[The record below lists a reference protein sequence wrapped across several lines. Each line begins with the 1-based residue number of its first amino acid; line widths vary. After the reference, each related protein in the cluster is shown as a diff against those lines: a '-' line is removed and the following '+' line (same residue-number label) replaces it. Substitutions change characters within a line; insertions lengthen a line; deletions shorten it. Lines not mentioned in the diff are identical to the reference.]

1 MSSGFT
7 STYILEA
14 NRLSSEEV
22 KSGNDSNNALFT
34 NKVNNGLKL
43 NTGDVVSVHSAY
55 ISELGAEGSEVEI
68 KGQEI
73 DKLNASVVLEYNTV
87 EHSAGKEIFYE
98 ELVEPQDFLR
108 RTDIVNNF
116 NLNRRVNTSIT
127 KLFRDDEINL
137 VMNPYK
143 NTNGEFYVSLPYNY
157 VTPQNDLTDPNGWQG
172 ILSRGYPIV
181 EAGLNTVGNT
191 TNGNITRTPD
201 NRSYNKVDRKYYR
214 PVVNASYNNCVANDN
229 SRYAIFQMREVIH
242 TYPKSGVEFAE
253 LRERGLAGIP
263 YDPTDTSETGASLT
277 SASYVIGERADHKS
291 NTHYRDIATF
301 PYVRVRNLVNASVN
315 VGYNST
321 TDVASKLTEDFLRT
335 QTIEQRIYNGVE
347 ITTTAENQVNKLYK
361 CASPENFQYKNA
373 GSFLNWADGTN
384 ASNIYNYISAYE
396 TIGVKRPDLYEIG
409 RSSLPVEGYTIT
421 TDFVSRFINNQEQI
435 VETSIPWTDDNLL
448 NISNL
453 ITAQQRYPELFDI
466 NNLAGNT
473 SNFTYAQTMSIDDNL
488 FFLHVNMN
496 ASNDSVLGYDLQD
509 AQATY
514 IHERID
520 YPTDKVA
527 HRTFATMPMFFNFN
541 PQTRDK
547 NALEVSGS
555 DYDNAV
561 YGFAIK
567 RTNASN
573 ESFINMVS
581 FNHYD
586 YGVTNASGYDIYP
599 AGVRIG
605 WDWHFT
611 AYGCPCI
618 LLYNGFMGKQGIA
631 YQGMGLAKYV
641 DTNETNT
648 PERNLPEA
656 IPEVYLGSPDVAIA
670 FSQETDRFEIRHLH
684 QAEVIGNLY
693 NAGYTAEKTYQVI
706 NASTGAVEFTN
717 PDIAVPVNPQ
727 ASQKCYK
734 VNKHPN
740 KNNFTPAMSP
750 YTSQVNASFF
760 TTFRGTNSGSY
771 TAQQPFPY
779 VNNNFD
785 VNTIYDSMCGNYIVD
800 WGMNE
805 KYWDQSLWGIMGFKY
820 HQTTGNGNNQTRITN
835 SVTWNNMDE
844 NTTNADITNSDFD
857 QMTRNQFNTP
867 TFNITP
873 VNAVRPRFQT
883 PSGNA
888 SHSFYPDVVIT
899 QTNGQPLR
907 AQNIPTRTLRPYYTI
922 RSNIVGQAQYLGGG
936 DSGIPLP
943 VVGIVPKVS
952 QSGDYFNLESSQLS
966 FTITQPT
973 TITDVTTS
981 IHDPDGSFSSLSAN
995 SAVLYKIQKTVN
1007 ADMNVVSTI
1016 LKEEP
1021 TKKQA
1026 LEFEESLD
1034 NPQPTKKDVKDVV
1047 DMMVVK
1053 PQK

>member
-22 KSGNDSNNALFT
+22 KSGNDANSALFT

-55 ISELGAEGSEVEI
+55 ISELGAEGSEIEI

-73 DKLNASVVLEYNTV
+73 DKLNASVVLNYNTI
-87 EHSAGKEIFYE
+87 EHSSGKVIDPE
-98 ELVEPQDFLR
+98 ELINENQLVRNTSL
-108 RTDIVNNF
+108 VNNF
-116 NLNRRVNTSIT
+116 YLNRRVSASVT
-127 KLFRDDEINL
+127 KIFRDDEINMI
-137 VMNPYK
+137 MNPYK
-143 NTNGEFYVSLPYNY
+143 NTNGEFYTSLPYNY
-157 VTPQNDLTDPNGWQG
+157 VTPEADFANPVAFEG
-172 ILSRGYPIV
+172 IGGAQVGYPIIQQDPS
-181 EAGLNTVGNT
+181 EVGSNVC
-191 TNGNITRTPD
+191 GNITRMPD
-201 NRSYNKVDRKYYR
+201 SRSYNTVDRKYYR
-214 PVVNASYNNCVANDN
+214 PSANASYNNCVANDN
-229 SRYAIFQMREVIH
+229 SRYGIFQLREVIH
-242 TYPKSGVEFAE
+242 TYPKSGADFTEAQNIA
-253 LRERGLAGIP
+253 LAGIP
-263 YDPTDTSETGASLT
+263 YDPTQTTEESASL
-277 SASYVIGERADHKS
+277 SNASYVIGERADHKS
-291 NTHYRDIATF
+291 NTQYRDIATF

-315 VGYNST
+315 TGYNST
-321 TDVASKLTEDFLRT
+321 TDVASKLTEDMLRT

-373 GSFLNWADGTN
+373 GSFLNWEDGAN
-384 ASNIYNYISAYE
+384 ASNIYNYITAYE
-396 TIGVKRPDLYEIG
+396 TIGVKRPDLYELG
-409 RSSLPVEGYTIT
+409 RTAFPVEGYTLAS
-421 TDFVSRFINNQEQI
+421 DFVSRFINNQSQI
-435 VETSIPWTDDNLL
+435 VETTIPWTDDNLL
-448 NISNL
+448 NISKL

-473 SNFTYAQTMSIDDNL
+473 SNFEFADTMSIDDNQ

-496 ASNDSVLGYDLQD
+496 ASNDGILGYDLQD
-509 AQATY
+509 IQGSYFTSRAGAATA
-514 IHERID
+514 
-520 YPTDKVA
+520 PS
-527 HRTFATMPMFFNFN
+527 TFATMPMFFTFN
-541 PQTRDK
+541 PLTRDK
-547 NALEVSGS
+547 SASEVSGS
-555 DYDNAV
+555 DFDNAV
-561 YGFAIK
+561 YGYAIK

-573 ESFINMVS
+573 ESFIS
-581 FNHYD
+581 IKSENHYD
-586 YGVTNASGYDIYP
+586 YGTNNASGHDIYP
-599 AGVRIG
+599 SGVRIG

-611 AYGCPCI
+611 AYGVPCI
-618 LLYNGFMGKQGIA
+618 LLYNGFLGKQGIA

-641 DTNETNT
+641 NTNETNT

-656 IPEVYLGSPDVAIA
+656 IPEVYLGSPDVSIA

-734 VNKHPN
+734 LNKQPN

-750 YTSQVNASFF
+750 YFSQRNASFF
-760 TTFRGTNSGSY
+760 TSFTDTNNGSK
-771 TAQQPFPY
+771 TAQQPFPF
-779 VNNNFD
+779 VNNNID

-820 HQTTGNGNNQTRITN
+820 HQTTGDGNNQTRITN
-835 SVTWNNMDE
+835 SVTWDNMDE
-844 NTTNADITNSDFD
+844 NTTNADITNNDFD
-857 QMTRNQFNTP
+857 EMTRNMFNSP
-867 TFNITP
+867 TYNITP
-873 VNAVRPRFQT
+873 VNAIRPRFQT

-888 SHSFYPDVVIT
+888 SHSYFPDVVIT
-899 QTNGQPLR
+899 QDNGQPLR
-907 AQNIPTRTLRPYYTI
+907 AENIPTRTLRPYYTI

-952 QSGDYFNLESSQLS
+952 QSGDYFNLESSQLQ

-973 TITDVTTS
+973 MITDITTS
-981 IHDPDGSFSSLSAN
+981 IHDPDGSFSSLSPN

-1021 TKKQA
+1021 KKQA
-1026 LEFEESLD
+1026 LEFEESLE

-1047 DMMVVK
+1047 NMMVVK

>member
-22 KSGNDSNNALFT
+22 KSGNNSNNALFT
-34 NKVNNGLKL
+34 NKVNNGLRL
-43 NTGDVVSVHSAY
+43 NTGDIVSVNSAY
-55 ISELGAEGSEVEI
+55 ISELGAEGSQIEI
-68 KGQEI
+68 KGKLI
-73 DKLNASVVLEYNTV
+73 DKLNASVVLQYNEVTHSQGRELGV
-87 EHSAGKEIFYE
+87 EEFVGEVDYLINTS
-98 ELVEPQDFLR
+98 L
-108 RTDIVNNF
+108 VNNF
-116 NLNRRVNTSIT
+116 YLNRRVSASQVIQ
-127 KLFRDDEINL
+127 FRDDEINI

-143 NTNGEFYVSLPYNY
+143 NTNGEFYMSLPYNY
-157 VTPQNDLTDPNGWQG
+157 ITPDADLSVTNYEGFDGSAD
-172 ILSRGYPIV
+172 GYPIIQ
-181 EAGLNTVGNT
+181 EDLSEVGHDT
-191 TNGNITRTPD
+191 CGNITRLPD
-201 NRSYNKVDRKYYR
+201 NRSWNTEDRKQYR
-214 PVVNASYNNCVANDN
+214 PHVNASLNNCVANDN
-229 SRYAIFQMREVIH
+229 SRYSIFQMREVIH
-242 TYPKSGVEFAE
+242 TYPMSGADFTTAQNV
-253 LRERGLAGIP
+253 GLAGIP
-263 YDPTDTSETGASLT
+263 YDNASTTASLT
-277 SASYVIGERADHKS
+277 NGSYVLGDRADHKS
-291 NTHYRDIATF
+291 NHLYRDIATF
-301 PYVRVRNLVNASVN
+301 PYERVRNLVNASVN

-321 TDVASKLTEDFLRT
+321 NDVASKLTEDFLRT
-335 QTIEQRIYNGVE
+335 ENIERRVYNGVE
-347 ITTTAENQVNKLYK
+347 ITTIAENQVNKLYK

-373 GSFLNWADGTN
+373 GSFLNWVDGTN

-396 TIGVKRPDLYEIG
+396 TIGVKRPDLYELG
-409 RSSLPVEGYTIT
+409 REALPVEGYTIA
-421 TDFVSRFINNQEQI
+421 TDFISRRIHNQDQI
-435 VETSIPWTDDNLL
+435 VETTIPWTEDNLI
-448 NISNL
+448 NISKL
-453 ITAQQRYPELFDI
+453 LEAQQRYPELLDVR
-466 NNLAGNT
+466 NLAGDT
-473 SNFTYAQTMSIDDNL
+473 SNFFDAEVMSIDNNI

-496 ASNDSVLGYDLQD
+496 ASNDGVLGYDLQD
-509 AQATY
+509 VQAGYFTS
-514 IHERID
+514 
-520 YPTDKVA
+520 
-527 HRTFATMPMFFNFN
+527 RTTTASPPSSFATMPMFFNFN
-541 PQTRDK
+541 PLTRDK
-547 NALEVSGS
+547 SASDVSGS

-573 ESFINMVS
+573 ESFINLLTY
-581 FNHYD
+581 NHYD
-586 YGVTNASGYDIYP
+586 YGTNNASGYDIYP

-618 LLYNGFMGKQGIA
+618 LLYNGFLGKQGIA

-641 DTNETNT
+641 NTNELNT

-656 IPEVYLGSPDVAIA
+656 IPEVYLGSPDVSIA
-670 FSQETDRFEIRHLH
+670 FSDETDRFEIRHLH

-727 ASQKCYK
+727 ADQKCYK
-734 VNKHPN
+734 VNKQPN
-740 KNNFTPAMSP
+740 KNNFTPAMAP
-750 YTSQVNASFF
+750 YFSQRNASFF
-760 TTFRGTNSGSY
+760 TSYTDTNNGSK
-771 TAQQPFPY
+771 TAQQPFPF
-779 VNNNFD
+779 VNPNYI

-835 SVTWNNMDE
+835 SVNWSNMDE
-844 NTTNADITNSDFD
+844 NTTNADITNADFD
-857 QMTRNQFNTP
+857 EMTRNMFNTP

-873 VNAVRPRFQT
+873 VNAIRPRFQT

-907 AQNIPTRTLRPYYTI
+907 AENIPTRTLRPYYTI
-922 RSNIVGQAQYLGGG
+922 RSNIIGQAQYLGGG

-943 VVGIVPKVS
+943 VVAVVDKVS
-952 QSGDYFNLESSQLS
+952 NSGDFFNIDSSGLQ

-973 TITDVTTS
+973 IITDITTS
-981 IHDPDGSFSSLSAN
+981 IHDPDGSFSSLSPN

-1021 TKKQA
+1021 KKQA
-1026 LEFEESLD
+1026 LEFEESLE
-1034 NPQPTKKDVKDVV
+1034 NPQPTKKDISNVV
-1047 DMMVVK
+1047 NMMVVK

>member
-22 KSGNDSNNALFT
+22 KSGNNSNNALFT
-34 NKVNNGLKL
+34 NKVNNGLRL
-43 NTGDVVSVHSAY
+43 NTGDIVSVNSAY
-55 ISELGAEGSEVEI
+55 ISELGAEGSQIEI
-68 KGQEI
+68 KGKLI
-73 DKLNASVVLEYNTV
+73 DKLNASVVLQYNEVTHSQGRELGVEEFVGEDEYLINTT
-87 EHSAGKEIFYE
+87 
-98 ELVEPQDFLR
+98 L
-108 RTDIVNNF
+108 VNNF
-116 NLNRRVNTSIT
+116 YLNRRVSASQVIQ
-127 KLFRDDEINL
+127 FRDDEINI

-143 NTNGEFYVSLPYNY
+143 NTNGEFYMSLPYNY
-157 VTPQNDLTDPNGWQG
+157 ITPDADLSVTNYEGFDGSAD
-172 ILSRGYPIV
+172 GYPIIQ
-181 EAGLNTVGNT
+181 EDLSEVGHDT
-191 TNGNITRTPD
+191 CGNITRLPD
-201 NRSYNKVDRKYYR
+201 SRSWNTEDRKQYR
-214 PVVNASYNNCVANDN
+214 AHVNAPLNNCVANDN
-229 SRYAIFQMREVIH
+229 SRYSIFQMREVIH
-242 TYPKSGVEFAE
+242 TYPMSGADFTTAQNV
-253 LRERGLAGIP
+253 GLAGIP
-263 YDPTDTSETGASLT
+263 YDNASTTASLT
-277 SASYVIGERADHKS
+277 NGSYVLGDRADHKS
-291 NTHYRDIATF
+291 NHLYRDIATF
-301 PYVRVRNLVNASVN
+301 PYERVRNLVNASVN

-321 TDVASKLTEDFLRT
+321 NDVASKLTEDFLRT
-335 QTIEQRIYNGVE
+335 ENIERRVYNGVE
-347 ITTTAENQVNKLYK
+347 ITTIAENQVNKLYK

-373 GSFLNWADGTN
+373 GSFLNWVDGTN

-396 TIGVKRPDLYEIG
+396 TIGVKRPDLYELG
-409 RSSLPVEGYTIT
+409 REALPVEGYTIA
-421 TDFVSRFINNQEQI
+421 TDFISRRIHNQDQI
-435 VETSIPWTDDNLL
+435 VETTIPWTEDNLI
-448 NISNL
+448 NISKL
-453 ITAQQRYPELFDI
+453 LEAQQRYPELLDVR
-466 NNLAGNT
+466 NLAGDT
-473 SNFTYAQTMSIDDNL
+473 SNFLDAEVMSIDNNI

-496 ASNDSVLGYDLQD
+496 ASNDGVLGYDLQD
-509 AQATY
+509 VQSSYFTS
-514 IHERID
+514 
-520 YPTDKVA
+520 
-527 HRTFATMPMFFNFN
+527 RTTTASPPSSFATMPMFFNFN
-541 PQTRDK
+541 PLTRDK
-547 NALEVSGS
+547 SASDVSGS

-573 ESFINMVS
+573 ESFINLLTY
-581 FNHYD
+581 NHYD
-586 YGVTNASGYDIYP
+586 YGTNNASGYDIYP

-618 LLYNGFMGKQGIA
+618 LLYNGFLGKQGIA

-641 DTNETNT
+641 NTNELNT

-656 IPEVYLGSPDVAIA
+656 IPEVYLGSPDVSIA
-670 FSQETDRFEIRHLH
+670 FSDETDRFEIRHLH

-727 ASQKCYK
+727 ADQKCYK
-734 VNKHPN
+734 VNKQPN
-740 KNNFTPAMSP
+740 KNNFTPAMAP
-750 YTSQVNASFF
+750 YFSQRNASFF
-760 TTFRGTNSGSY
+760 TSYTDTNNGSK
-771 TAQQPFPY
+771 TAQQPFPF
-779 VNNNFD
+779 VNPNYI

-835 SVTWNNMDE
+835 SVNWSNMDE
-844 NTTNADITNSDFD
+844 NTTNADITNADFD
-857 QMTRNQFNTP
+857 EMTRNMFNTP

-873 VNAVRPRFQT
+873 VNAIRPRFQT

-907 AQNIPTRTLRPYYTI
+907 AENIPTRTLRPYYTI
-922 RSNIVGQAQYLGGG
+922 RSNIIGQAQYLGGG

-943 VVGIVPKVS
+943 VVAVVDKVS
-952 QSGDYFNLESSQLS
+952 NSGDFFNIDSSGLQ

-973 TITDVTTS
+973 IITDITTS
-981 IHDPDGSFSSLSAN
+981 IHDPDGSFSSLSPN

-1021 TKKQA
+1021 KKQA
-1026 LEFEESLD
+1026 LEFEESLE

-1047 DMMVVK
+1047 NMMVVK